1 MIKKKS
7 ELFEDALKRLQ
18 AIVETLERGD
28 LPLEQAMESFAE
40 GMQLVQ
46 LCHKKLEE
54 AEKKVQTLLKDQQGM
69 WTAAAFE
76 PTSRDH
82 VEEGSEGEK
91 I

>member
-1 MIKKKS
+1 MTKKKS
-7 ELFEDALKRLQ
+7 EQFEDALKRLQ
-18 AIVETLERGD
+18 VIVERLEHGD

-54 AEKKVQTLLKDQQGM
+54 AERKVQTLVKDPQGA

-76 PTSRDH
+76 PATKDSAEDLL
-82 VEEGSEGEK
+82 EEAT